1 MAENPSFIK
10 RLKPLGITGIAD
22 LVMVMPNGYQDMRQV
37 RHHLHDVVDGV
48 SYVFVAALVSP
59 LVNDGSKNGSPS
71 ARAKLRLED
80 GSELTVSFFGGLSA
94 LSVQWNP
101 FVGLPL
107 YWYGQVRQF
116 GKHLV
121 LTKPEIIEDQYVGK
135 LRPTYTGKPKVIS
148 AETIRS
154 HIGHYFVDALPV
166 AIQKLRTQLLGDA
179 LIRQVIDP
187 ARLHEVFH
195 AIHFP
200 VDEEQARHALAILD
214 RLAALYAL
222 NKLQEHDTSVS
233 TKPITSSHEWRLLL
247 TRLPFKVRDD
257 QYQAI
262 EGIIHAIGQSS
273 AMRGILLGD
282 VGSGKTAVYA
292 IVAAW
297 AVWCGRRVAIMLPS
311 TTLAKQIFDEICSY
325 FPKINVQLVDGDAKQ
340 SERLSQYD
348 LLVGTTALLHR
359 DAGDLSL
366 VIVDEQQRY
375 SVEQREQLTSK
386 TAHLLEVSATP
397 IPRTMALIKHEAMQL
412 WQLKAEM
419 PNKKISS
426 LAVVGEM
433 ALPTLHEKA
442 ASCLSLGHQAII
454 VYSLKESDEKQK
466 LLSAEDAFVYWNQL
480 YPNRVVLAHGD
491 NDKESA
497 ISAMRDGHADL
508 LISTTVIEVG
518 VTLPRVML
526 LSVVNPERFGLIQL
540 HQLRGRIARQGGHG
554 LFLLCMPEAKYAPK
568 TLERMRAL
576 VHNRDGF
583 ALAKIDCE
591 QRGSGDLSKASEQQ
605 TGDDSSFLIN
615 RPVNL
620 DLVETFMMQGM
631 SVHRQAA

>member
-1 MAENPSFIK
+1 MAEPSFIK
-10 RLKPLGITGIAD
+10 RLKALGITDIAD
-22 LVMVMPNGYQDMRQV
+22 LVMIMPNGYQDMRQV
-37 RHHLHDVVDGV
+37 RRHLNDVVDGV
-48 SYVFVAALVSP
+48 SYVFVAVLVSP
-59 LVNDGSKNGSPS
+59 LVSDGTKNGSPS
-71 ARAKLRLED
+71 ARAILRLED
-80 GSELTVSFFGGLSA
+80 GSELTVSLFGGLST

-107 YWYGQVRQF
+107 YWFGQVRQF

-135 LRPTYTGKPKVIS
+135 LRPSYSGKPKVIS

-154 HIGHYFVDALPV
+154 HISQYFIDALPM
-166 AIQKLRTQLLGDA
+166 AIQKLRASLLGDA

-187 ARLHEVFH
+187 SRLHEVFH
-195 AIHFP
+195 AVHFP
-200 VDEEQARHALAILD
+200 VNEAQANRALEVLD
-214 RLAALYAL
+214 HLAALYAL
-222 NKLQEHDTSVS
+222 NKLQEHETSVS
-233 TKPITSSHEWRLLL
+233 TKPITSAYEWRLLL
-247 TRLPFKVRDD
+247 GRLPFKVRDD

-262 EGIIHAIGQSS
+262 EGIIQTISQPT

-292 IVAAW
+292 IVSAW
-297 AVWCGRRVAIMLPS
+297 AVWCGHRVAIMLPS
-311 TTLAKQIFDEICSY
+311 TTLAKQVFNEVCSY
-325 FPKINVQLVDGDAKQ
+325 FPKISALLVDGETKQ
-340 SERLSQYD
+340 SEKLAQYR

-359 DAGDLSL
+359 DAGELSL
-366 VIVDEQQRY
+366 VIIDEQQRY
-375 SVEQREQLTSK
+375 SVEQREQLTSQ

-412 WQLKAEM
+412 WQLQADV

-426 LAVVGEM
+426 LAVIGET
-433 ALPTLHEKA
+433 ALPTLHEKV
-442 ASCLSLGHQAII
+442 ASCLSLGHQVII

-466 LLSAEDAFVYWNQL
+466 LLSAEEAFVYWNRL
-480 YPNRVVLAHGD
+480 YPNRVVLAHSD
-491 NDKESA
+491 NDKDAS
-497 ISAMRDGHADL
+497 ISAMRNGHADV

-526 LSVVNPERFGLIQL
+526 LAVVNPERFGLIQL

-568 TLERMRAL
+568 TLDRMRA
-576 VHNRDGF
+576 VVNNRDGF
-583 ALAKIDCE
+583 ALAKIDCD
-591 QRGSGDLSKASEQQ
+591 QRGSGDLSKASAQQ

-615 RPVNL
+615 RPINL
-620 DLVETFMMQGM
+620 DLVESLM
-631 SVHRQAA
+631 SQSISIHRRAA